1 MAAGD
6 GFTHP
11 YVPNAAPE
19 ARRHMLKSLGVE
31 SVDDLY
37 AAVPEALRLKGLLDL
52 PEPLPGE
59 ADLRRHVE
67 TILAK
72 NRNTK
77 DLLSF
82 LGGGC
87 ARHYVPA
94 ISDEIAGRGEFL
106 TAYGGGPY
114 SDHGKGQAIFEFQS
128 LLGELVGFEAVSPP
142 TYDWGAAA
150 DSAAL
155 MACRITGRSEILVPR
170 HISPDRLSQMKGFVK
185 PFATIGEV
193 GQDPMT
199 GLLDIADL
207 KAKLSDKTAAVYVE
221 NPAFLGAIETGI
233 EAIVEAAHK
242 AGALAIV
249 GVDPISLGILA
260 APADYGADIV
270 VGDIQPLGIHLLGGG
285 GCAGFIAARDEERF
299 VMQFPSILISAAPA
313 AGGGYGF
320 AWSTTERTSYD
331 TRHEATDYY
340 GTTQWLWAIA
350 AAVYLS
356 LMGPDGMRELGT
368 GIMQRARYAAAA
380 IDKLQGYAVPALAGS
395 FFKEFVVDM
404 SATGKPVDAVNAALL
419 ETGIL
424 GGSALDETRALYCV
438 TELHTKDDIDRLVA
452 ALKEAAR

>member
-1 MAAGD
+1 MESNT

-11 YVPNAAPE
+11 YVPNAAP
-19 ARRHMLKSLGVE
+19 APRRRLLDALGLDTIDE
-31 SVDDLY
+31 LY
-37 AAVPEALRLKGLLDL
+37 AAVPDALRLKGRLDL
-52 PEPLPGE
+52 PDALPGE

-72 NRNTK
+72 NRNCG

-94 ISDEIAGRGEFL
+94 ICDEITGRGEFL

-128 LLGELVGFEAVSPP
+128 LLGELVGMDAVSPP

-155 MACRITGRSEILVPR
+155 MACRITGRSEILVPSQT
-170 HISPDRLSQMKGFVK
+170 SPDRLSQMRGFVK
-185 PFATIGEV
+185 PFATMTEID
-193 GQDPMT
+193 QDPMT
-199 GLLDIADL
+199 GLLDLADL
-207 KAKLSDKTAAVYVE
+207 MSKLSGDTAAVYVE
-221 NPAFLGAIETGI
+221 NPAFLGAIETQVA
-233 EAIVEAAHK
+233 AIVEAAHG

-249 GVDPISLGILA
+249 GVDPISLGVLA

-270 VGDIQPLGIHLLGGG
+270 VGDIQPLGIHMLGGG
-285 GCAGFIAARDEERF
+285 GCAGFIATRDEERF
-299 VMQFPSILISAAPA
+299 VMEFPSILISAAPA
-313 AGGGYGF
+313 TGGGYGF

-340 GTTQWLWAIA
+340 GTTQWLWAIG

-368 GIMQRARYAAAA
+368 GIMQRARYAATA
-380 IDKLQGYAVPALAGS
+380 IDALPGLAVPALGAS

-404 SATGKPVDAVNAALL
+404 NATGKSVDEINAALL
-419 ETGIL
+419 ERGIL
-424 GGSALDETRALYCV
+424 GGSALDRRRALYCV
-438 TELHTKDDIDRLVA
+438 TEMHTKADIDRLVDG
-452 ALKEAAR
+452 LKEVCQ